1 MARKKYIVTSK
12 EQLINEIDRRIVEGE
27 NAKTIAYTLG
37 INIGIVQEFVRLT
50 KIKHRQD
57 QEALQVKE
65 IEYLNCFD
73 DYFNKLNTEKHKR
86 E

>member
-1 MARKKYIVTSK
+1 MARKKHIVTSK

-50 KIKHRQD
+50 KLKNRQD

-65 IEYLNCFD
+65 PEYLNCFD
-73 DYFNKLNTEKHKR
+73 DYFNKLNAERYKR
-86 E
+86 D